1 MKKIILL
8 SGGLLAITTTVI
20 LLSHVP
26 STKLYNND
34 SVAHVVTNNRI
45 MYLNDTKL
53 IEEYNQHLL
62 EEKKEMEEEQKYINK
77 VRKASKDINKI
88 KQVETIKKIEKEKI
102 VKNRWGITLN
112 DDEIDLLA
120 RIVYQESRGESDR
133 GEIAVIEVIFNR
145 MIHKDFKGTLYEVLS
160 KKNAF
165 QSWKNRNLES
175 PTKREI
181 NNIHKV
187 LNNETLVLSSQY
199 VYFSTSPRNN
209 NDVIPIGNHYFCKY
223 EK

>member
-77 VRKASKDINKI
+77 VRKISKDINKI
-88 KQVETIKKIEKEKI
+88 KHKSIIKKENKTYSHEDLMLLAGVVQNEAGSDFCSNYHQRCVCSVVLNRVNSNYFPNTIK
-102 VKNRWGITLN
+102 
-112 DDEIDLLA
+112 
-120 RIVYQESRGESDR
+120 
-133 GEIAVIEVIFNR
+133 EVILQKNQYDLRDGFYNP
-145 MIHKDFKGTLYEVLS
+145 S
-160 KKNAF
+160 KRAIKNAKYVLENGSILPSNCLF
-165 QSWKNRNLES
+165 QSEFKQGDGVYGDPIKTPISTTYICYKN
-175 PTKREI
+175 
-181 NNIHKV
+181 
-187 LNNETLVLSSQY
+187 
-199 VYFSTSPRNN
+199 
-209 NDVIPIGNHYFCKY
+209 
-223 EK
+223 